1 MMQYNEDLFFQ
12 NQAKFLDTKG
22 LQHKKNTIQNIITN
36 RIQPFLI
43 MLFSVL
49 SLIGIDAQTTQGS
62 LTGKVTMVDGEPL
75 TSISVSL
82 LDTDRQTLTDDAGIY
97 KFGNLNAGQYTIKLQ
112 ILGSK
117 EVRLPVEVK
126 SGENTQLDYQLTKEN
141 IMAIQE
147 VVIMKNTNRFS
158 KKESVYVARLP
169 LKNMENPQV
178 YNTVT
183 KELFQEQVAVDLGS
197 ISKNVPGAGVPMIAN
212 QGRVTFRSRGFETEP
227 NARNGVAGAAFS
239 VIDPVN
245 LERIEAIKG
254 PSATL
259 FGKSVASSYG
269 GVYNRVTKK
278 PYNDFGGEVGY
289 VGGSWNY
296 NRLTLDVNT
305 PVNKDRTALFRLNAA
320 GTYEKS
326 FQDLGFTNSLA
337 IAPSFSYQITDR
349 MSLLLDVEFN
359 QAKGTS
365 VVRFNPYTGS
375 NKTQSIA
382 DMKFPYYKNFLSDD
396 LAYETQMMNIFAQLN
411 YKISD
416 KWTSQTI
423 ISRARSTING
433 YISAIN
439 GKTDSTASAQVMVGT
454 TSFIATNIQQNF
466 IGDFHIGRF
475 RNRMVIGL
483 DYYNNSNHFDR
494 YHTNTKTFNFVHPSA
509 DFRVNRNTID
519 ALTATSAVRKEN
531 NGDNTYAAYV
541 SNVFN
546 INDQLMVMASLRID
560 RFQFKGV
567 YDITTGEIKGGLS
580 NSGVQA
586 GPYGQTAFS
595 PKLGIVYEVLK
606 NKLSLFGNYMNGF
619 NNVSGVDINGNSFR
633 PEYANQLEFGVKTD
647 LFNHRLVGTLSYYN
661 IRVDNVLRTNPD
673 DINYSIQDGTQLS
686 KGMEAEITV
695 NPFDWL
701 NIVAGYAYNDSKYS
715 KANPAVN
722 GLRPALSGPA
732 NMFNYWI
739 SYRIPQGKLK
749 GLGIGTGANMGSS
762 SYQTNTQTSKVIIPS
777 YKMFDIG
784 IFYDQPKYRV
794 GLKFDNI
801 TNEKAWSVRL
811 TPQAPARFLGSVS
824 LKF

>member
-1 MMQYNEDLFFQ
+1 MQCNEDLFFQ
-12 NQAKFLDTKG
+12 NQTKSLDTKG
-22 LQHKKNTIQNIITN
+22 LQHKKNTIKNIITD

-43 MLFSVL
+43 ILFSIL
-49 SLIGIDAQTTQGS
+49 SLIGVDAQTTQGS

-82 LDTDRQTLTDDAGIY
+82 LGTDRQTLTDDSGIY

-126 SGENTQLDYQLTKEN
+126 AGENTQLDYQLTKEN

-475 RNRMVIGL
+475 RNRMVVGL

-541 SNVFN
+541 SDVFN
-546 INDQLMVMASLRID
+546 ITDQLMVMASLRVD

-695 NPFDWL
+695 NPFDGL

-762 SYQTNTQTSKVIIPS
+762 SYQTNTQTAKVIIPS

>member
-1 MMQYNEDLFFQ
+1 MQYNEDLFFQ

-126 SGENTQLDYQLTKEN
+126 AGENTQLDYQLTKEN

>member
-1 MMQYNEDLFFQ
+1 MLPGRHMPHSAETRQ
-12 NQAKFLDTKG
+12 NDISTKKQQWIKPIFIFLY
-22 LQHKKNTIQNIITN
+22 
-36 RIQPFLI
+36 
-43 MLFSVL
+43 
-49 SLIGIDAQTTQGS
+49 SLIGLTTLHAQNLQGS
-62 LTGKVTMVDGEPL
+62 ISGKVNMVDGQPL
-75 TSISVSL
+75 RAISVSL
-82 LDTDRQTLTDDAGIY
+82 PEANRQTLTDDEGNY
-97 KFGNLNAGQYTIKLQ
+97 HFVNLNAGSYTVKLQ
-112 ILGSK
+112 ILGAK
-117 EVRLPVEVK
+117 EVRLPAEVK
-126 SGENTQLDYQLTKEN
+126 AGETTILDYQLTQEN
-141 IMAIQE
+141 IQAIQE

-158 KKESVYVARLP
+158 KKESGFVARLP
-169 LKNMENPQV
+169 LKNLENPQV

-296 NRLTLDVNT
+296 NRLTVDVNT

-320 GTYEKS
+320 GTTEKS
-326 FQDLGFTNSLA
+326 FQDIGFTNSLA
-337 IAPSFSYQITDR
+337 IAPSFSYQINDR

-375 NKTQSIA
+375 KKIQSIA

-396 LAYETQMMNIFAQLN
+396 LAYETQMLNIFAQLN
-411 YKISD
+411 YKVSEN
-416 KWTSQTI
+416 WTSQTI
-423 ISRARSTING
+423 LSRARSTING

-466 IGDFHIGRF
+466 IGDFRIGRF
-475 RNRMVIGL
+475 RNRMVVGL
-483 DYYNNSNHFDR
+483 DFYNNSNHFDR
-494 YHTNTKTFNFVHPSA
+494 YHTNTKVFNFIHPSA
-509 DFRVNRNTID
+509 DFRVNSNTID
-519 ALTATSAVRKEN
+519 ALTATSAFRREN
-531 NGDNTYAAYV
+531 NSDNTYAAYV
-541 SNVFN
+541 SDVFN
-546 INDQLMVMASLRID
+546 ITEQLMVMASLRVD

-580 NSGVQA
+580 NSGVQS

-595 PKLGIVYEVLK
+595 PKMGIVYEVLK

-619 NNVSGVDINGNSFR
+619 NNVSGTDINGNTFK
-633 PEYANQLEFGVKTD
+633 PEYANQLELGIKAD
-647 LFNHRLVGTLSYYN
+647 IFNHRLVGTLSYYN
-661 IRVDNVLRTNPD
+661 IRVDNILRTNPD
-673 DINYSIQDGTQLS
+673 DINYSIQDGTQVS
-686 KGMEAEITV
+686 KGFEAELTA
-695 NPFDWL
+695 NPFDGF
-701 NIVAGYAYNDSKYS
+701 NVVAGYAYNDSKFTN
-715 KANPAVN
+715 ANLSVN

-732 NMFNYWI
+732 NMFNFWI
-739 SYRIPQGKLK
+739 SYRIPEGKLK
-749 GLGIGTGANMGSS
+749 GLGIGGGGNMGSS
-762 SYQTNTQTSKVIIPS
+762 SYQTNTQAAKVIIPS

-784 IFYDQPKYRV
+784 IFYDQAKYRV

-811 TPQAPARFLGSVS
+811 TPQAPSRFLGSVS